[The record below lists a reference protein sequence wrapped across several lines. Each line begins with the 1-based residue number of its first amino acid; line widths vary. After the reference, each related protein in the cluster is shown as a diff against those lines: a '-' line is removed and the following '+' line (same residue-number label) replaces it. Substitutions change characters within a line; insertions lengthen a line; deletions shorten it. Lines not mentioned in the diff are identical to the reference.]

1 MPAEYRSRTF
11 TDISLDFTPHPIT
24 KDLVLIKDVNAIKKS
39 VINIV
44 QTIPGE
50 RPYTQL
56 GSNVNKSL
64 FEMFDYGTAGDIRE
78 QIQTS
83 IELYEPR
90 VRLDEVNVEPDYDQ
104 NQYRVNV
111 KFTIIGINVQQTL
124 DTYLNNL
131 RLG

>member
-11 TDISLDFTPHPIT
+11 TDISLDFTPNPIT
-24 KDLVLIKDVNAIKKS
+24 GDLVLIKDANAIKKS
-39 VINIV
+39 VMNIV

-50 RPYTQL
+50 RPYSRL

-64 FEMFDYGTAGDIRE
+64 FEMFDYGTAGDIRD
-78 QIQTS
+78 QIETS

-124 DTYLNNL
+124 DTYLENL